1 MFLAPLIRAMFLVF
15 AVLNLL
21 EASKINEINELCG
34 PLEEVLDSYEHT
46 LSLVLYEDDLQLWL
60 RAHLPTLWEYARRG
74 NSTAE
79 LGVKAGWSSI
89 AFARAAL
96 EAESKGS
103 EYRYWMYDIIH
114 PSGVDKIS
122 AWFGHCQFVNFR
134 FLEGDLLNQKFL
146 KEVGQE
152 DGPFPSHDVI
162 FIDTS
167 HTREQLTQELHAF
180 AGYTKKYI
188 ILHDTESFGKKDE
201 SVHDEGTEI
210 SYRRKLR
217 ELEKRQVWHIQRL
230 MDEQQVQSL
239 RDLDV
244 HDAVEAVQQAEDELD
259 ESCGLRNAV
268 SWWLKSPEASGEW
281 EILEHSIADNGM
293 TILGRRPKSAKW
305 SEFNQESPRWHNST
319 HQCLY
324 RLWKI
329 RQLAPKLLFLSHRF
343 PRVFAD
349 ATSLDNRRAQEI
361 KVEITIAR
369 RYCPGHWAVKAALQM
384 LQWHMSATKAPIDS
398 IATHKKQLIL
408 DAKLQSTTSADTF
421 LAILTEHQF
430 LDELQWIDLLE
441 NSIIRWPYRLEA
453 WYQLAKS
460 LTHRIQIGETDR
472 KSRALHAW
480 RRSLVL
486 CGKNRWVALVACDAL
501 HRLGRSTEAES
512 WWRHLTGDRPGPE
525 QLWDFKMRP
534 SPVKLIRLTPDSKN
548 SETSDTSERSH
559 HIPFTSEEA
568 KEFIETQMPY
578 LHSEIQKS
586 FLASGCSE
594 NVRCEQVLLEYSACN
609 FISSCFEYPKVCEM
623 LVELEARHGLRIM
636 AASSVVETNNSFNPK
651 ANWDSF
657 PGRLRLFCPLTKV
670 EVIQNDTSKET
681 TDSCL
686 WMDESLKN
694 SLSFRSFQKNM
705 QFFIV
710 DIIHPSYYSKNFE
723 LEISGEPFNSV
734 LWLQSLIAH
743 LGADDGHLGIH
754 LFEPELPS
762 KFPTRNTWGL
772 RWLQFAVSLPDLKK
786 NICVADLAAQLS
798 VALQEEDYGKA
809 RMLLKDTSWNIPQF
823 RRLERLGSF
832 HLNFLKDS
840 TLHSPHQDDQDVS
853 KLSSLRCFWTRI
865 RNAGG
870 HPEKNAQN
878 RWSQR
883 MSRNFPVQQWQGLG
897 P

>member
-1 MFLAPLIRAMFLVF
+1 MHLTMFLAPLIRDAMFLFF
-15 AVLNLL
+15 AVLKLL
-21 EASKINEINELCG
+21 EASKINESCG
-34 PLEEVLDSYEHT
+34 PLEEVLDSYEDT
-46 LSLVLYEDDLQLWL
+46 LSLVHYENEIQLWL

-96 EAESKGS
+96 EAEINGS
-103 EYRYWMYDIIH
+103 GYRYWMYDIIH

-122 AWFGHCQFVNFR
+122 PWFGNCQFVNFR
-134 FLEGDLLNQKFL
+134 FREGDVLNKTFL
-146 KEVGQE
+146 KEVGRE

-201 SVHDEGTEI
+201 AVHDEGTEI
-210 SYRRKLR
+210 SYRRKRR
-217 ELEKRQVWHIQRL
+217 ELEKRQVWHLQRV
-230 MDEQQVQSL
+230 MDEHQVESV

-244 HDAVEAVQQAEDELD
+244 RYALEAVQQAEDELD
-259 ESCGLRNAV
+259 ESSGLRNAV
-268 SWWLKSPEASGEW
+268 SWWLKGPEASGEW

-293 TILGRRPKSAKW
+293 TILGRRSKSSKW

-319 HQCLY
+319 QQCLN

-349 ATSLDNRRAQEI
+349 ATYLDIRRAQEI
-361 KVEITIAR
+361 KDEITIAR

-384 LQWHMSATKAPIDS
+384 LQWHMSATRASMNS
-398 IATHKKQLIL
+398 ITTHKKQTIL
-408 DAKLQSTTSADTF
+408 EAKLQSANTADAF
-421 LAILTEHQF
+421 FAILTEHQS

-453 WYQLAKS
+453 WYQLAKL
-460 LTHRIQIGETDR
+460 LTHRIQTGETDR

-512 WWRHLTGDRPGPE
+512 WWRHLTGDFPAAE
-525 QLWDFKMRP
+525 QLWDVQMRP
-534 SPVKLIRLTPDSKN
+534 SPVKLIRLTPDLKN
-548 SETSDTSERSH
+548 SETSDTSETSH
-559 HIPFTSEEA
+559 HIPFTSDCEGA

-578 LHSEIQKS
+578 LHAEIQKS
-586 FLASGCSE
+586 FQLASRCSE
-594 NVRCEQVLLEYSACN
+594 NVRCEHVLLEYSACN
-609 FISSCFEYPKVCEM
+609 FISSCFEYPKICEI
-623 LVELEARHGLRIM
+623 LVELEARHGLRII
-636 AASSVVETNNSFNPK
+636 ASSVVETNNSFNPK
-651 ANWDSF
+651 ANWDYF
-657 PGRLRLFCPLTKV
+657 PGRLRLFCSLTKV

-681 TDSCL
+681 LTDCF

-694 SLSFRSFQKNM
+694 SLSFRSFEQKM
-705 QFFIV
+705 RFFIV
-710 DIIHPSYYSKNFE
+710 DIIHPSYYSENFE
-723 LEISGEPFNSV
+723 LEISDEPFSS

-743 LGADDGHLGIH
+743 LGEDDGNLGIH

-762 KFPTRNTWGL
+762 KFPARKTWGL
-772 RWLQFAVSLPDLKK
+772 RWLQFAISLPDLEK

-809 RMLLKDTSWNIPQF
+809 REKLLKDTS
-823 RRLERLGSF
+823 
-832 HLNFLKDS
+832 
-840 TLHSPHQDDQDVS
+840 
-853 KLSSLRCFWTRI
+853 
-865 RNAGG
+865 
-870 HPEKNAQN
+870 
-878 RWSQR
+878 
-883 MSRNFPVQQWQGLG
+883 
-897 P
+897 